1 MGLKPWGEVAI
12 AEVMDVRVFC
22 IPMRTDA
29 MKMDEITE
37 GEKGLRRRRE
47 EGQGQNLWEGLHIK

>member
-1 MGLKPWGEVAI
+1 MGLTPWGEVGI
-12 AEVMDVRVFC
+12 AEVMDGRVFC

-29 MKMDEITE
+29 MKMDEITKR
-37 GEKGLRRRRE
+37 EKGLRRRE